1 MSNSNIDLI
10 EEEIAKLEEEQRSNQ
25 SELALLRKSKTAML
39 EQAKEDR
46 KSADRLLLEELV
58 NSANT
63 KLADTSLQFENDQ
76 TLEAVLVKLDDDHLE
91 EHFSTQHLN
100 LKKVSKFL
108 DLFSC
113 NVKTIEKIFDTFD
126 ESGDFIRIDY
136 DDQKFE
142 SLTFEVHGRDED
154 IKIFAKDDNCLT
166 IELTKAIEYQS
177 DKVSVMSG
185 GIEYSFYMVDSYD
198 SFYVDATVSGKCSI
212 NNFVKEFEH
221 LSKKLDTAKI
231 IEKD

>member
-1 MSNSNIDLI
+1 MSNLNII

-25 SELALLRKSKTAML
+25 SKLALLRKSKTAML
-39 EQAKEDR
+39 EQAEEDR

-76 TLEAVLVKLDDDHLE
+76 TLEAVLVKLDDYHLE

-108 DLFSC
+108 DLFSR

-142 SLTFEVHGRDED
+142 SLTFSIHGRDKD
-154 IKIFAKDDNCLT
+154 IKIVTKDDAHLT
-166 IELTKAIEYQS
+166 VKLTKGIEYRS
-177 DKVSVMSG
+177 DTVSVMSG
-185 GIEYSFYMVDSYD
+185 GIEYNFYMCDSYD
-198 SFYVDATVSGKCSI
+198 SFNVDATVSGNCSI

>member
-1 MSNSNIDLI
+1 MSNLNII
-10 EEEIAKLEEEQRSNQ
+10 EEEIAKLEEEQRANQ
-25 SELALLRKSKTAML
+25 NKLALLRKSKTAML
-39 EQAKEDR
+39 EQAEEDR

-76 TLEAVLVKLDDDHLE
+76 TLEAVLVKLDDYHLE

-108 DLFSC
+108 DLFSR
-113 NVKTIEKIFDTFD
+113 NVKTIEKIFD

-142 SLTFEVHGRDED
+142 SLTFSIHGRSEE
-154 IKIFAKDDNCLT
+154 IKIIAKDDSHLT
-166 IELTKAIEYQS
+166 VELTKGIEYRS
-177 DKVSVMSG
+177 DTVSVMSG

>member
-1 MSNSNIDLI
+1 MSNLSTI
-10 EEEIAKLEEEQRSNQ
+10 EEEIAKLEEEQKNSKKR
-25 SELALLRKSKTAML
+25 LDLLRKSKNAML
-39 EQAKEDR
+39 KQAKEDQ
-46 KSADRLLLEELV
+46 KSADLKLLDELIE
-58 NSANT
+58 SANS
-63 KLADTSLQFENDQ
+63 KLAKTSIRFEHDQ
-76 TLEAVLVKLDDDHLE
+76 TLEAVLVKIDDSHLSEYILTRNLD
-91 EHFSTQHLN
+91 
-100 LKKVSKFL
+100 LKKIENFL
-108 DLFSC
+108 DLFSR

-126 ESGDFIRIDY
+126 ESNDFIRIDY

-142 SLTFEVHGRDED
+142 SLTFSIHGRDKD
-154 IKIFAKDDNCLT
+154 IKIVAKDDNCLT

-185 GIEYSFYMVDSYD
+185 GIEYSFYTVDSYD
-198 SFYVDATVSGKCSI
+198 SFYVDATVSDKCSI

>member
-25 SELALLRKSKTAML
+25 SKLALLRKSKTAML
-39 EQAKEDR
+39 EQAEEDR

-76 TLEAVLVKLDDDHLE
+76 TLEAVLVKLDDYHLE

-108 DLFSC
+108 DLFSR

-126 ESGDFIRIDY
+126 ESGDFIRLDY

-142 SLTFEVHGRDED
+142 SLTFSIHGRDED
-154 IKIFAKDDNCLT
+154 IKIVAKDDNCLT
-166 IELTKAIEYQS
+166 VELTKVIEYQS

-185 GIEYSFYMVDSYD
+185 GIEYNFYMVDSYD
-198 SFYVDATVSGKCSI
+198 SFYVDATVSDKCSI

-221 LSKKLDTAKI
+221 LSKKLDEAKI

>member
-25 SELALLRKSKTAML
+25 SKLALLRKSKTAML
-39 EQAKEDR
+39 EQAEEDR

-76 TLEAVLVKLDDDHLE
+76 TLEAVLVKLDDYHLE

-108 DLFSC
+108 DLFSR

-136 DDQKFE
+136 NDQKFE
-142 SLTFEVHGRDED
+142 SLTFSIHGRDED
-154 IKIFAKDDNCLT
+154 IKIVAKDDNCLT
-166 IELTKAIEYQS
+166 VELTKVIEYQS

-198 SFYVDATVSGKCSI
+198 SFYIDATVSGKCSI
-212 NNFVKEFEH
+212 DKFDETFKRLSGE
-221 LSKKLDTAKI
+221 LSKAKV
-231 IEKD
+231 KD

>member
-1 MSNSNIDLI
+1 MSNLSTI
-10 EEEIAKLEEEQRSNQ
+10 EEEIAKLEEEQKNSKKR
-25 SELALLRKSKTAML
+25 LDLLRKSKNAML
-39 EQAKEDR
+39 KQAKEDQ
-46 KSADRLLLEELV
+46 KSADLNLLDELIE
-58 NSANT
+58 SANS
-63 KLADTSLQFENDQ
+63 KLSKTSIRFEQDQ
-76 TLEAVLVKLDDDHLE
+76 TLEAVLVKIDDSHLSEYILTRNLD
-91 EHFSTQHLN
+91 
-100 LKKVSKFL
+100 LKKISKFL
-108 DLFSC
+108 DLFSR

-142 SLTFEVHGRDED
+142 SLTFEVHGRDEE

>member
-1 MSNSNIDLI
+1 MSNLSTI

-25 SELALLRKSKTAML
+25 NKLALLRKSKTAML
-39 EQAKEDR
+39 NQAEEDR

-76 TLEAVLVKLDDDHLE
+76 TLEAVLVKLDDSHLE
-91 EHFSTQHLN
+91 EHFSTQRLD
-100 LKKVSKFL
+100 LKKISKFL
-108 DLFSC
+108 DLFSR
-113 NVKTIEKIFDTFD
+113 NVKTIEKIFDMFD

-154 IKIFAKDDNCLT
+154 IEIIAKDDNCLT
-166 IELTKAIEYQS
+166 VELTKDIEYQS

-198 SFYVDATVSGKCSI
+198 SFYIDATVSGKCSI
-212 NNFVKEFEH
+212 DKIDDTLKRLSRELDKAKVRDVK
-221 LSKKLDTAKI
+221 
-231 IEKD
+231 

>member
-1 MSNSNIDLI
+1 MSNVKSI

-25 SELALLRKSKTAML
+25 SKLDLLRKSKTAML
-39 EQAKEDR
+39 NQAEEDR

-58 NSANT
+58 DSANT
-63 KLADTSLQFENDQ
+63 KLAGTSLQFENDQ
-76 TLEAVLVKLDDDHLE
+76 ILEAVLVKLDDSHLE
-91 EHFSTQHLN
+91 EHFSTQRLN
-100 LKKVSKFL
+100 LKNVSKFL
-108 DLFSC
+108 DLFSR
-113 NVKTIEKIFDTFD
+113 NVKTIEKIFETFD
-126 ESGDFIRIDY
+126 ESSDFIRLDY

-154 IKIFAKDDNCLT
+154 VEIIAKDDSHLT
-166 IELTKAIEYQS
+166 VKSTKGIEYNS

-198 SFYVDATVSGKCSI
+198 SFYIDATVSVKCSI

-231 IEKD
+231 VEED

>member
-1 MSNSNIDLI
+1 ML
-10 EEEIAKLEEEQRSNQ
+10 KQ
-25 SELALLRKSKTAML
+25 S
-39 EQAKEDR
+39 KEDR

-76 TLEAVLVKLDDDHLE
+76 ILEAVLVKLDDSHLE
-91 EHFSTQHLN
+91 EHFSTQSLD
-100 LKKVSKFL
+100 LKKISKFL
-108 DLFSC
+108 DLFSR

-142 SLTFEVHGRDED
+142 SLTFEVHRRDED
-154 IKIFAKDDNCLT
+154 IEITAKNDAHLT
-166 IELTKAIEYQS
+166 VKLTKDIEYQS
-177 DKVSVMSG
+177 DRVSVMSG

-198 SFYVDATVSGKCSI
+198 SFYIDATVSGKCSI
-212 NNFVKEFEH
+212 DKFDETFKRLSGE
-221 LSKKLDTAKI
+221 LSKAKV
-231 IEKD
+231 KD

>member
-1 MSNSNIDLI
+1 MSNLNII

-25 SELALLRKSKTAML
+25 SKLALLRKSKTAML
-39 EQAKEDR
+39 EQAEEDR

-76 TLEAVLVKLDDDHLE
+76 TLEAVLVKLDDYHLE

-108 DLFSC
+108 DLFSS
-113 NVKTIEKIFDTFD
+113 NVKTIEKIFDEFD
-126 ESGDFIRIDY
+126 RSSDYIRINY
-136 DDQKFE
+136 DNQ
-142 SLTFEVHGRDED
+142 TFKSVTFNVHGRDED
-154 IKIFAKDDNCLT
+154 IKIVAKDDAHLT
-166 IELTKAIEYQS
+166 VELTKVIEYQS
-177 DKVSVMSG
+177 DTVSVMSG
-185 GIEYSFYMVDSYD
+185 GIEYSFYMVDSHD

-221 LSKKLDTAKI
+221 LYKKLDTAKI